1 MNQQTREVIARSKR
15 RPEKIFLTPIGYPC
29 WVKVSTDGDVFL
41 EERTVSRGIN
51 KMRLKAQ
58 ILKQKEWQ
66 GYRLVQF
73 RINGK
78 NKCHKVHRLVLMAH
92 SGSDGIGLDANH
104 KNGIRDD
111 NRIENLE
118 WCTRSF
124 NLKHSYCSN
133 GRVGYWKGKESTN
146 KGKFNNP
153 GVSRNI
159 IGVNVKTGAEV
170 MFLSAAEAGRNGFSR
185 DGVAHCLIGNQ
196 KSSGGFVWSYAD
208 VR

>member
-1 MNQQTREVIARSKR
+1 MS
-15 RPEKIFLTPIGYPC
+15 IF
-29 WVKVSTDGDVFL
+29 SVFL
-41 EERTVSRGIN
+41 EERIVLRGTHS
-51 KMRLKAQ
+51 MRLKAQ
-58 ILKQKEWQ
+58 LVAKKEWQ
-66 GYRLVQF
+66 GYRLAQF

-92 SGSDGIGLDANH
+92 SGLDGFGLDANH
-104 KNGIRDD
+104 KNGVRDD

-124 NLKHSYCSN
+124 NLKHSYESN
-133 GRVGYWKGKESTN
+133 GRVGYWKGKEGSN

-153 GVSRNI
+153 GVIKNI
-159 IGVNVKTGAEV
+159 IGVNIETACELN
-170 MFLSAAEAGRNGFSR
+170 FLSAAEAGRNGFSR

-196 KSSGGFVWSYAD
+196 KSSGGYVWRYAD